1 MIVRFLKQSSIW
13 PWLLIGAVLL
23 IVFQLF
29 CFHEWALADER
40 FHLRMIDAILNGASK
55 LPTNVSVFPTYHAIM
70 AVILS
75 IFEQPTLPLARLVS
89 FCVSGAAP
97 FLFVGLCNQIG
108 QQNDYLRWFQF
119 LFIPIILPFYPLV
132 YMDIWALIPVLI
144 ALERFYAGKQLIACF
159 IMTAGLALRQTN
171 LFWVWFLCWLFFYQA
186 YHGDNLKTAVI
197 DTIKKTWPCWLGMAV
212 FAGVILV
219 NGSVAVGDKSNQG
232 IAFDLTQVY
241 FFLIV
246 CFLLFL
252 PLHLAQVPQILKL
265 LKEQQWILWILPV
278 AVVFFF
284 TTFKANHP
292 YNSPEASYFVRN
304 RLLHWIQYNYLTKGV
319 TFIVL
324 YWSIL
329 TFTTIKLRRPEFYG
343 LYPMTILALLPMP
356 LIEPRYY
363 MIPLALIGLFREKL
377 KTSLE
382 IGLLVYWVILSAL
395 VITMIKFGWGFL

>member
-40 FHLRMIDAILNGASK
+40 FHLRMIDAILNGAPR

-70 AVILS
+70 AAILS

-186 YHGDNLKTAVI
+186 YHGANLKTAVI
-197 DTIKKTWPCWLGMAV
+197 DTIKKTWPCWLGMAI
-212 FAGVILV
+212 FAGIILI

-232 IAFDLTQVY
+232 ITFDLTQVY
-241 FFLIV
+241 FFLIIL
-246 CFLLFL
+246 FLVFL
-252 PLHLAQVPQILKL
+252 PLHIAHIPHIFGL
-265 LKEQQWILWILPV
+265 LKRKKWILWLLPL
-278 AVVFFF
+278 AAIGFFL
-284 TTFKANHP
+284 TFKVIHP
-292 YNSPEASYFVRN
+292 YNNSEAWYFVRN
-304 RLLHWIQYNYLTKGV
+304 RLLYWIQLNYLHKGV
-319 TFIVL
+319 AFVVVAWSVL
-324 YWSIL
+324 TLI
-329 TFTTIKLRRPEFYG
+329 TIRLKRVEFYG
-343 LYPMTILALLPMP
+343 IYPIMALALLPMP

-363 MIPLALIGLFREKL
+363 MIPMTLIGLFREK
-377 KTSLE
+377 E
-382 IGLLVYWVILSAL
+382 RNAIEWVLLLYLILFSSL
-395 VITMIKFGWGFL
+395 VIIMTKCYWGFL